1 MRFPKVLL
9 AGLVALLALPALAQ
23 TPPAG
28 PPTRIRGTVE
38 GLEGQMLMV
47 KSRDGQT
54 LHVNLAPN
62 YAVNGIAK
70 ADLAQIKA
78 GDFVG
83 VAATKGSDGKL
94 QAQEVLIFPEAG
106 RGTGEGHYDWDL
118 TPGSTMTNATVAEVT
133 SAPKGRVLKLKYKGG
148 ENEIEVP
155 PNAPVVT
162 FVPGDPSLLKPG
174 AAVFI
179 IAQKKPDGTLT
190 AARVNAEKDGVKP
203 PM

>member
-38 GLEGQMLMV
+38 GLDGQMLMV

-54 LHVNLAPN
+54 LHVMLAPN
-62 YAVNGIAK
+62 YAVNGVAK
-70 ADLAQIKA
+70 VDLASIKQ

-83 VAATKGSDGKL
+83 VAAVKGKDGKL
-94 QAQEVLIFPEAG
+94 HAQEVLVFPEAA
-106 RGTGEGHYDWDL
+106 RGTGEGHYAWDL
-118 TPGSTMTNATVAEVT
+118 TPDSTMTNATVAQVA
-133 SAPKGRVLKLKYKGG
+133 SAPKGRTLNLKHKDG
-148 ENEIEVP
+148 ENEIEVGP
-155 PNAPVVT
+155 DTPVVT
-162 FVPGDPSLLKPG
+162 FVPADSSLLKPG

-179 IAQKKPDGTLT
+179 IAQKKPDGSFT
-190 AARVNAEKDGVKP
+190 AARVTAEKDGVKP